1 MLDLAAFV
9 MVGLAV
15 CAQPEGTA
23 PAQPAPRQT
32 ARDAERKWQE
42 IQERQRQTRE
52 SYRRP
57 EFQPDASPP
66 DNAALWYGLMPKSAE
81 HLVNGPGPG
90 SAWTAFD
97 YDSKRYGLWPAPGLD
112 HRPSRAQFE
121 REAHR
126 LVIDNARA
134 IELFVRASRIEHCDF
149 EAAAHLWEGEENHN
163 LRRPAYAL
171 RLFMRVV
178 YLDARSQ
185 WTSGRHRL
193 ALERIAAVVRCARHI
208 ESMGGTGPLTAQ
220 SATRWAM
227 DEALLALE
235 EWPEP
240 GPSEHDGR
248 ELVEALSRFDAVDP
262 CGTVALLRTETLR
275 FAEWLVAESAAN
287 GTGPELGQQV
297 RRERSV
303 ARSDSVT
310 PEMVEARIFLV
321 HDGPMPL
328 ETMTAAQIETAV
340 AEALLRL
347 ERVYQ
352 MMLERGR
359 QAEIEAEYDAAL
371 KDPEFI
377 EPLLLIGAPGIAMM
391 IEEWRQRREAVL
403 SELGVAEP

>member
-1 MLDLAAFV
+1 MLDLAAIV
-9 MVGLAV
+9 VVGLAV
-15 CAQPEGTA
+15 CARPESSA
-23 PAQPAPRQT
+23 PAQPAPRQA
-32 ARDAERKWQE
+32 ARDAEREWQE

-57 EFQPDASPP
+57 EFQPDAAPP
-66 DNAALWYGLMPKSAE
+66 DNAALWYGLLPKSARQ
-81 HLVNGPGPG
+81 LVDGPGPG
-90 SAWTAFD
+90 FLWTVFD
-97 YDSKRYGLWPAPGLD
+97 YDNERYGLRPAPGLD
-112 HRPSRAQFE
+112 YRPSQAEFQ

-134 IELFVRASRIEHCDF
+134 IDLFVRASRIEHCDF
-149 EAAAHLWEGEENHN
+149 EAAAHLWEAEENQN

-171 RLFMRVV
+171 RLFFRVV

-185 WTSGRHRL
+185 WTSGHHRL
-193 ALERIAAVVRCARHI
+193 ALERIAAVVRCGRHI
-208 ESMGGTGPLTAQ
+208 ELMGATGPFTAQ

-227 DEALLALE
+227 DEALRALA
-235 EWPEP
+235 EWPDP

-248 ELVEALSRFDAVDP
+248 ELAEALGVLDPADPHGTAAQMRADA
-262 CGTVALLRTETLR
+262 LR

-287 GTGPELGQQV
+287 GTGPELGDRV
-297 RRERSV
+297 RDERLVMQSQNTS
-303 ARSDSVT
+303 A
-310 PEMVEARIFLV
+310 EMLEARIFVV
-321 HDGPMPL
+321 HDGPLPL
-328 ETMTAAQIETAV
+328 ETMAAAQIETAV
-340 AEALLRL
+340 AEALPRL

-377 EPLLLIGAPGIAMM
+377 EPLLLIGTPGVATMM
-391 IEEWRQRREAVL
+391 EEWRQKREAVL